1 MDLIKKTK
9 LLIKS
14 LSLPVSVDIGLDNSQ
29 NTYISTV
36 TCSLRLE

>member
-1 MDLIKKTK
+1 MDLIKNTK

-14 LSLPVSVDIGLDNSQ
+14 LSLSFSVDIGLDNSQ
-29 NTYISTV
+29 NTEISTV